1 MRHPREYPTGFG
13 KRLLQAYTRSCD
25 QPPRKDLRR
34 KFALDIRK
42 TDRELF
48 QEYPCNPDQWFD
60 AELPKT
66 FWYLAGSRS
75 LRIPDSWAEAIGDFK
90 KELHQA
96 CVQEE
101 RIRRM
106 QTELQCHYRRP
117 EELRDDTMGDPGATH
132 FAEADGEF
140 MAGRK
145 AHSLGHGHPT
155 SPETPPVRV
164 PTGKSA
170 SMATMADSP
179 HSVHED
185 PYNQDAQSKFAT
197 PSPVSES
204 FVPAKKGRI
213 SVEGTDRNPIFVTR
227 YDETPESAQHDVA
240 HGKMVAK
247 KKANSCAKST
257 TDEASMV
264 DSGNKYDK
272 YYHQMRRYVTPRKDG
287 TMLASPDAIKM
298 WRTESGRA
306 KLREMLIQHGNFGA
320 VECEIVRYQKT
331 LMDNSKQGGWVTK
344 HYLTKEKHWTTS
356 MVSAAVEWA
365 KSKNLWRV
373 NPIHKEEEIKVVVDD
388 FFRFSEQEGFDTTQ
402 RGTMEMEDHDGAL
415 LDAGDVIPEKMSK
428 LLPEVKDE
436 KGEDEAQPGTGA
448 SFRIL
453 KTLDNLLALMNK
465 GYEDLSLL
473 QGDALTGTIDVPTI
487 KAKMNEITRADVAM
501 NNVLVRGR
509 NIKAVVPAKASPKA
523 SPKRAS
529 VPKAKAKAK
538 VRSAKRALPPLPL
551 QPKDEGTSEGASELA
566 VGLVAP
572 RAQWLRS
579 SLGACW
585 ATTVR
590 TMEKKTSQTFP
601 PPQNSR
607 LKQFPGLQGQGHDCI
622 VVNKWLS
629 HLCDEIDRENLDE
642 EDHQLFDAL
651 KFAADCGNHWF
662 RELYRFGVWIPGAEG
677 EQLSH
682 AAYGLTEGYQ
692 ALARLCAMR
701 RLHLFRVKPKL
712 HMHDHVSRLG
722 SNTFQF

>member
-1 MRHPREYPTGFG
+1 MLSRQWSSETLKQGIDLLGSQCTETPTGT
-13 KRLLQAYTRSCD
+13 ANID
-25 QPPRKDLRR
+25 EM
-34 KFALDIRK
+34 IR
-42 TDRELF
+42 
-48 QEYPCNPDQWFD
+48 
-60 AELPKT
+60 
-66 FWYLAGSRS
+66 
-75 LRIPDSWAEAIGDFK
+75 
-90 KELHQA
+90 
-96 CVQEE
+96 VQEE

-117 EELRDDTMGDPGATH
+117 EELRDDTVGDPGATH

-145 AHSLGHGHPT
+145 AHSLGHGNPT
-155 SPETPPVRV
+155 SPETPLVRV

-247 KKANSCAKST
+247 KKANSRAKST

-306 KLREMLIQHGNFGA
+306 KLREMPIQHGNFGA

-448 SFRIL
+448 SFRLVFPTLQENSSPLSVMTLFLETLGRKIDQADAEKDRLVQKKNPKADQIL
-453 KTLDNLLALMNK
+453 KTLDNLLAHMNK

-509 NIKAVVPAKASPKA
+509 KIKAVVPPKASPKA

-529 VPKAKAKAK
+529 VPKAKAK
-538 VRSAKRALPPLPL
+538 VRSGKR
-551 QPKDEGTSEGASELA
+551 
-566 VGLVAP
+566 P
-572 RAQWLRS
+572 R
-579 SLGACW
+579 
-585 ATTVR
+585 V
-590 TMEKKTSQTFP
+590 KKTGKAKP
-601 PPQNSR
+601 A
-607 LKQFPGLQGQGHDCI
+607 K
-622 VVNKWLS
+622 
-629 HLCDEIDRENLDE
+629 E
-642 EDHQLFDAL
+642 EDD
-651 KFAADCGNHWF
+651 
-662 RELYRFGVWIPGAEG
+662 E
-677 EQLSH
+677 
-682 AAYGLTEGYQ
+682 
-692 ALARLCAMR
+692 
-701 RLHLFRVKPKL
+701 
-712 HMHDHVSRLG
+712 
-722 SNTFQF
+722 